1 MLRMLGLQGS
11 ASARLVV
18 GAALIGFG
26 VWRHGAIAV
35 VLGVGLLLVTAV
47 GVVNGRHSGGTDG
60 GPGQGRAR

>member
-11 ASARLVV
+11 PSAKLLI
-18 GAALIGFG
+18 GAALIALG

-47 GVVNGRHSGGTDG
+47 GAASGRHSGGADG
-60 GPGQGRAR
+60 GQGQGRAR

>member
-1 MLRMLGLQGS
+1 MLHILGVQGS

-26 VWRHGAIAV
+26 VWRHGVIAV

-47 GVVNGRHSGGTDG
+47 GAVNGRHAGGADG
-60 GPGQGRAR
+60 GSGQGRAR

>member
-1 MLRMLGLQGS
+1 MLRILGLQGS
-11 ASARLVV
+11 ASAKLVI

-35 VLGVGLLLVTAV
+35 VLGVGLLLVAAV
-47 GVVNGRHSGGTDG
+47 GAVNGRHDG

>member
-1 MLRMLGLQGS
+1 MLRILGVRGS

-18 GAALIGFG
+18 GAALIAFG

-47 GVVNGRHSGGTDG
+47 GAAGGRHDR